1 MKKKKILLMSLIP
14 LSLIMLGACK
24 EKNDNNKEQT
34 SEIEELE
41 DSLFDIECYGGYGFG
56 GSFGVGPYY
65 GEYDE
70 DGELTIP
77 DKAKFYGGDSEDVE
91 ISKIFSGAFKD
102 ELKLKK
108 INIPGSI
115 NDIFGKAFENCTNL
129 KSINFIE
136 EGRKDLIIK
145 YDAFQNT
152 GVEDI
157 SISAKEL
164 YIDRNAFAGNL
175 NLKSVNLKADRIVLF
190 DSAFAGNPNLKN
202 VSIDSKN
209 IEIKGSCFANV
220 FSASPNIE
228 KFSISDSSFSFEDGL
243 LIHEGELIYAN
254 GNLENV
260 NLPDNVLTIGSYV
273 FLDSKIK
280 KIDLNN
286 VKYIYDVA
294 FAGSMLEEVIGGES
308 IEYVE
313 YNAFYNTK
321 FTVNKEKLVLGSVL
335 AVDSIDTDTYVVDDN
350 IKSISYVQGKAK
362 NIVIKSNVENIGAY
376 AFSKVSGLEKVYFQ
390 SVYGTTSIDSKS
402 FNKDVKLIIPNNTDR
417 YYKENNKSAADRFTT
432 ENINITFYKNVE
444 IISTVSMPYGSFLY
458 EYIPNGYKSVKDKDG
473 NIYNNANMLFFIE
486 DTDLYLYESDVT
498 WE

>member
-1 MKKKKILLMSLIP
+1 MKKKKFLLMLLIP

-24 EKNDNNKEQT
+24 GKNDNNKEQT

-41 DSLFDIECYGGYGFG
+41 DSLFDIGCDGGYGFG
-56 GSFGVGPYY
+56 GSFGVGAYY

-77 DKAKFYGGDSEDVE
+77 DKAKFYGGDLEDVE
-91 ISKIFSGAFKD
+91 ISKIFTGAFKE

-115 NDIFGKAFENCTNL
+115 RDIYGKAFENCTNL

-136 EGRKDLIIK
+136 EGRKNLTIN

-164 YIDRNAFAGNL
+164 YIVSNAFAGNL
-175 NLKSVNLKADRIVLF
+175 NLKSVNIKADRIVLW
-190 DSAFAGNPNLKN
+190 DCAFAGNPNLKN

-209 IEIKGSCFANV
+209 IVIKGGCFADV
-220 FSASPNIE
+220 FDASPNIE
-228 KFSISDSSFSFEDGL
+228 KFSISDSSYSFEDGL

-254 GNLENV
+254 GSLENV
-260 NLPDNVLTIGSYV
+260 NLPDNVLKIGTSA
-273 FLDSKIK
+273 FMNSKIK

-286 VKYIYDVA
+286 VKYIYDSA
-294 FAGSMLEEVIGGES
+294 FAGSKIEEIIGGEFV
-308 IEYVE
+308 EYVE
-313 YNAFYNTK
+313 YNAFLDTK
-321 FTVNKEKLVLGSVL
+321 FTINKEKLVLGSVL

-362 NIVIKSNVENIGAY
+362 NVIIKSNVKNIEAY
-376 AFSKVSGLEKVYFQ
+376 AFSDVSGLEKVYFQ

-402 FNKDVKLIIPNNTDR
+402 FKDGVNLIIPNNTDR
-417 YYKENNKSAADRFTT
+417 YYKENSKSVADRFTT
-432 ENINITFYKNVE
+432 ENINITFYKNDE
-444 IISTVSMPYGSFLY
+444 KISTVSMPYGSFLY

-473 NIYNNANMLFFIE
+473 NIYNNADMLFFIE
-486 DTDLYLYESDVT
+486 DTDLYLYEGSVT
-498 WE
+498 I